1 MKKPD
6 TKTHSDEDLES
17 SLNHILGKP
26 YHTGWIPYTV
36 ENSYN
41 RISIAEDNL
50 KQELY
55 TDINTEYED
64 KVDKLSCSVIFM
76 NGHPNKI
83 YISNSL
89 CNLLDL
95 KDEEY
100 ISIILDEEYNP
111 YLIVATSESKDI
123 FDHIKGSYYKLSKIF
138 RTIKPNRIYGVYLE
152 LSCRFITNKKLY
164 DFLQEIL
171 DMDYPDD
178 IIFTAKILS
187 EDNPIS
193 SLLNKYKVKKAVSL
207 SRAEVGPL
215 KIIRKKA
222 EFDVKK
228 VKSEYSEYLREQAKI
243 YYETIK
249 NYTR

>member
-1 MKKPD
+1 MKKLD
-6 TKTHSDEDLES
+6 VRGHSDEDLES
-17 SLNHILGKP
+17 SLNHILGNP
-26 YHTGWIPYTV
+26 SHISWNPYT
-36 ENSYN
+36 EEDSYKS
-41 RISIAEDNL
+41 ISIAESNL

-76 NGHPNKI
+76 NGHPNKV
-83 YISNSL
+83 YISNNL

-207 SRAEVGPL
+207 SRAEVDPL